1 MLQTFLAT
9 LNPMLMLFICIA
21 IGFVLRKTHILP
33 ENAGSVM
40 AKLVTWVFAPALSFI
55 TLAKNCTVDT
65 LATHA
70 ANILLSACG
79 LVVAMTV
86 GIALSFWF
94 VREKSPDR
102 GVYQYGLVFANNGYI
117 GDPVIQ
123 SLFGDVML
131 SYYKL
136 FTLPMNLVI
145 YTWGISVLV
154 PDGAEKKSVL
164 KKLCNAPTIGTLAGV
179 VAGLTGLGAILP
191 DFLTNTLNTLKGC
204 MGPTAMLVA
213 GFTVAGYSIKDMLK
227 DKKVYLATA
236 LRLVIL
242 PALIVSVIF
251 GLKELANHLFSLNI
265 GNTVLF
271 LAFVAYAAPL
281 GLNSV
286 VFPEAYGGNPKTGAG
301 MALISH
307 TLFVITMPLLFAVM
321 YALFSAPV
329 I

>member
-1 MLQTFLAT
+1 
-9 LNPMLMLFICIA
+9 MLMLFICIT
-21 IGFVLRKTHILP
+21 IGFILRKTHILP

-55 TLAKNCTVDT
+55 TLAKNCTVET
-65 LATHA
+65 LSTHA
-70 ANILLSACG
+70 ANVLLSICA
-79 LVVAMTV
+79 LALAMAI

-102 GVYQYGLVFANNGYI
+102 GAYQYGLVFANNGYI

-136 FTLPMNLVI
+136 FTLPMSLVI

-154 PDGAEKKSVL
+154 PDGADKKSVL
-164 KKLCNAPTIGTLAGV
+164 KKLCNAPTIATLAGV
-179 VAGLTGLGAILP
+179 VAGLTGLCAILP

-213 GFTVAGYSIKDMLK
+213 GFTVAGYSITEMLK

-236 LRLVIL
+236 LRLLIL
-242 PALIVSVIF
+242 PALIVGFTF

-286 VFPEAYGGNPKTGAG
+286 VFPEAYGGNPKPGAG

-307 TLFVITMPLLFAVM
+307 TLFVVTMPLLFAVM
-321 YALFSAPV
+321 YALFGAPV
-329 I
+329 L

>member
-1 MLQTFLAT
+1 M
-9 LNPMLMLFICIA
+9 
-21 IGFVLRKTHILP
+21 
-33 ENAGSVM
+33 
-40 AKLVTWVFAPALSFI
+40 
-55 TLAKNCTVDT
+55 
-65 LATHA
+65 
-70 ANILLSACG
+70 LLSACA
-79 LVVAMTV
+79 LALAMV
-86 GIALSFWF
+86 IGISLSFWF

-102 GVYQYGLVFANNGYI
+102 GAYQYGLVFANNGYI

-164 KKLCNAPTIGTLAGV
+164 KKLCNAPTIATLAGV

-213 GFTVAGYSIKDMLK
+213 GFTVAGYSITEMLK

-236 LRLVIL
+236 LRLLIL
-242 PALIVSVIF
+242 PALIVGFTF
-251 GLKELANHLFSLNI
+251 GLKELANHLFSLHI

-286 VFPEAYGGNPKTGAG
+286 VFPEAYGGNPKPGAG

-307 TLFVITMPLLFAVM
+307 TLFVVTMPLLFSVM
-321 YALFSAPV
+321 YALFGAPV
-329 I
+329 L

>member
-1 MLQTFLAT
+1 
-9 LNPMLMLFICIA
+9 MLMLFICIA
-21 IGFVLRKTHILP
+21 LGFILRKTHILP

-55 TLAKNCTVDT
+55 TLAKNCTVET
-65 LATHA
+65 LSTHA
-70 ANILLSACG
+70 ANVLLSACA
-79 LVVAMTV
+79 LSLAMV
-86 GIALSFWF
+86 IGISLSFWF

-102 GVYQYGLVFANNGYI
+102 GAYQYGLVFANNGYI

-164 KKLCNAPTIGTLAGV
+164 KKLCNAPTIATLAGV

-213 GFTVAGYSIKDMLK
+213 GFTVAGYSITEMLK

-236 LRLVIL
+236 LRLLIL
-242 PALIVSVIF
+242 PALIVGFTF
-251 GLKELANHLFSLNI
+251 GLKELANHLFSLHI

-286 VFPEAYGGNPKTGAG
+286 VFPEAYGGNPKPGAG

-307 TLFVITMPLLFAVM
+307 TLFVVTMPLLFSVM
-321 YALFSAPV
+321 YALFGAPLL
-329 I
+329 

>member
-1 MLQTFLAT
+1 M
-9 LNPMLMLFICIA
+9 
-21 IGFVLRKTHILP
+21 K
-33 ENAGSVM
+33 
-40 AKLVTWVFAPALSFI
+40 
-55 TLAKNCTVDT
+55 
-65 LATHA
+65 
-70 ANILLSACG
+70 
-79 LVVAMTV
+79 
-86 GIALSFWF
+86 
-94 VREKSPDR
+94 EKSPER

-123 SLFGDVML
+123 SLFGDLML

-136 FTLPMNLVI
+136 YTLPLSLVI
-145 YTWGISVLV
+145 YTWGISVLT
-154 PDGAEKKSVL
+154 PGSSEKKTAW
-164 KKLCNAPTIGTLAGV
+164 KKLLNAPTIATFAGI
-179 VAGLTGLGAILP
+179 VAGLTGLGKILP

-213 GFTVAGYSIKDMLK
+213 GFTVAGYSISEMLK
-227 DKKVYLATA
+227 NKKVYLATA

-242 PALIVSVIF
+242 PAIIVGVTF
-251 GLKELANHLFSLNI
+251 GLKELANHLFSLSI

-271 LAFVAYAAPL
+271 LAFVATAAPL

-307 TLFVITMPLLFAVM
+307 TLFVITMPLLFALM
-321 YALFSAPV
+321 YALFGAPT